1 MSLIF
6 LGQSYIACII
16 SFAGMYLVSYLYEP
30 YSAFV
35 LFTWHEDVEGCVFT
49 IWQVIVRLLYFSFS
63 TMTSTG
69 LGDVFPTT
77 WYSQLMVTIQV
88 NVCVLYH
95 AVILGSGLSSLR
107 PVAAIEGEAGSSGL
121 GTGGER
127 GTDTRSGYATVATDS
142 GQNTR
147 RPSSFWD

>member
-1 MSLIF
+1 MRAIV
-6 LGQSYIACII
+6 ACII

-77 WYSQLMVTIQV
+77 WYSQLMVTVQV

-95 AVILGSGLSSLR
+95 AVILGSGLNSLR
-107 PVAAIEGEAGSSGL
+107 PVAAIEGEGEAGSSGL
-121 GTGGER
+121 GIYTGGER
-127 GTDTRSGYATVATDS
+127 STDTRSDYATVATDS